1 MKKFMCT
8 AAAVAFSLYAT
19 AQEKADSAK
28 IDILLLPNVELNA
41 VNVLGTWAEKNDPI
55 AQINLTQK
63 DIEALNTGRDLP
75 YVLQDVAG
83 VVSFSDAGNGVGYT
97 NMRVRGSDITRI
109 NVTVNGIPMNDA
121 ESHGVVWVNTPDLMS
136 STNAIQLQ
144 KGVGTSTNGSGAF
157 GASLGLST
165 LGAGEKGGRITL
177 GAGSYGTQRATLE
190 ANTGKSAS
198 GFWMNTRISSI
209 TSDGYVERA
218 SSDLQSYYVSAGFAG
233 GGHYVEAVRF
243 GGGERT
249 YQAWYGV
256 DSTTM
261 YGGAWDAAP
270 RTNAAGAIYD
280 DMWNVVG
287 TYDDQV
293 DNYGQEHTQLHYRY
307 SNLFG
312 GTFAAALHH
321 TAGAGYYEEYN
332 QGSVLGLSF
341 MDFGLMPYYTA
352 TGDTVAYGDVV
363 TRKWLDND
371 FYGATSSWTYENGG
385 QRVQLGGGVHRYE
398 GAHFGRVIWANN
410 PNVSTLDG
418 EYYTGDAVKDDANIY
433 AKYAVTSNNLLV
445 YADAQYRYVNHS
457 STGGSATGPAN
468 FDRTFNFF
476 NPKVGMTY
484 NLGGNQVFG
493 AYAGVGHREPNR
505 TDLQYAA
512 DANALQAERMLDIEF
527 NFRNSGEEWAFD
539 VNAYRQQYQ
548 NQLVLTGAIDA
559 QGYPI
564 RENVGQSFRQGI
576 EFTGA
581 YELTSALSATANV
594 ALSQNENVNWVSD
607 PTSSF
612 VDNTTIAFSPGAVA
626 SARLTYAKKGFEA
639 TLWNQYV
646 GKQYMS
652 NEGLEAHSLPAYH
665 IINARTSYTWN
676 CSDMQRLVGFVEF
689 RNLGNTS
696 YAANGY
702 MYRDELDNYIAY
714 YYAQATFNIMTGL
727 TFEF

>member
-1 MKKFMCT
+1 MFT
-8 AAAVAFSLYAT
+8 AASVALSLLAT
-19 AQEKADSAK
+19 AQEKADSVKA
-28 IDILLLPNVELNA
+28 DILLLPKVELNE
-41 VNVLGTWAEKNDPI
+41 VNVLGNWAQKDDPI
-55 AQINLTQK
+55 AQINLTEK
-63 DIEALNTGRDLP
+63 DVEALNTGRDLP

-121 ESHGVVWVNTPDLMS
+121 ESHGVFWVNTPDLMS

-177 GAGSYGTQRATLE
+177 GAGSYGTQRATME
-190 ANTGKSAS
+190 ASTGVSAS

-209 TSDGYVERA
+209 TSNGYVERA

-233 GGHYVEAVRF
+233 GGHYMEAIRF

-249 YQAWYGV
+249 YQAWYGI

-261 YGGAWDAAP
+261 YGPDAFP
-270 RTNAAGAIYD
+270 QFNAAGALYD
-280 DMWNVVG
+280 DTWSVIG

-312 GTFAAALHH
+312 GTFAAAFHH

-332 QGSVLGLSF
+332 QGF
-341 MDFGLMPYYTA
+341 AFADFGIANYFTA
-352 TGDTVAYGDVV
+352 MDTIAFGDVV

-371 FYGATSSWTYENGG
+371 FYGATSSWTYQNGD
-385 QRVQLGGGVHRYE
+385 QRVQLGSGVHRYE
-398 GAHFGRVIWANN
+398 GAHFGEVIWANN
-410 PNVSTLDG
+410 PNVSTLDDD
-418 EYYTGDAVKDDANIY
+418 YYTGDAIKDDANVY
-433 AKYAVTSNNLLV
+433 AKYALTNNNLLV
-445 YADAQYRYVNHS
+445 YADAQYRFVNHS

-476 NPKVGMTY
+476 NPKVGLTY
-484 NLGGNQVFG
+484 NLGGNQIFG

-505 TDLQYAA
+505 TDLQYAD
-512 DANALQAERMLDIEF
+512 DANALQAERMLDMEF
-527 NFRNSGEEWAFD
+527 NYRNSGEKWAFV

-564 RENVGQSFRQGI
+564 RENVGQSFRQGL
-576 EFTGA
+576 EFAGV
-581 YELTSALSATANV
+581 YELSSVISATANV
-594 ALSQNENVNWVSD
+594 ALSQNENVNWVSN
-607 PTSSF
+607 PISSI
-612 VDNTTIAFSPGAVA
+612 VDNTPIAFSPSAIA

-665 IINARTSYTWN
+665 IINARTSYSWSCDDRQKVT
-676 CSDMQRLVGFVEF
+676 GFVEF

-702 MYRDELDNYIAY
+702 MWGDFAY

>member
-1 MKKFMCT
+1 MNKFMCI
-8 AAAVAFSLYAT
+8 AAAVALSLFAT
-19 AQEKADSAK
+19 AQEEADSAK
-28 IDILLLPNVELNA
+28 IDILLLPNVELNE
-41 VNVLGTWAEKNDPI
+41 VNVLGTWAQKDDPI
-55 AQINLTQK
+55 AQINLTEK
-63 DIEALNTGRDLP
+63 DVEALNTGRDLP

-83 VVSFSDAGNGVGYT
+83 VVSFSDAGNGIGYT

-121 ESHGVVWVNTPDLMS
+121 ESHGVFWVNTPDLMS

-177 GAGSYGTQRATLE
+177 GAGSYGTQRATME
-190 ANTGKSAS
+190 ASTGKTAS

-261 YGGAWDAAP
+261 YGPDAFP
-270 RTNAAGAIYD
+270 QFNAAGALYD
-280 DMWNVVG
+280 DTWSVIG

-332 QGSVLGLSF
+332 QSF
-341 MDFGLMPYYTA
+341 AFADFSIANYVSA
-352 TGDTVAYGDVV
+352 TDTVAFGDVV
-363 TRKWLDND
+363 SRKWLDND
-371 FYGATSSWTYENGG
+371 FYGVTSSWTYENGG
-385 QRVQLGGGVHRYE
+385 QRAQLGGGVHRYE

-410 PNVSTLDG
+410 PNVSILDG
-418 EYYTGDAVKDDANIY
+418 DYYTGDAVKDDANIY

-476 NPKVGMTY
+476 NPKVGLTY

-512 DANALQAERMLDIEF
+512 DANALQAERMLDMEF
-527 NFRNSGEEWAFD
+527 NFRNSGEKWAFD

-564 RENVGQSFRQGI
+564 RENVGQSFRQGV

-607 PTSSF
+607 PTSS
-612 VDNTTIAFSPGAVA
+612 VVNNTPIAFSPGAVA

-676 CSDMQRLVGFVEF
+676 CSDMQGLIGFMEF

-702 MYRDELDNYIAY
+702 MWGDFAY
-714 YYAQATFNIMTGL
+714 YYAQATFNIITGL

>member
-1 MKKFMCT
+1 MFT
-8 AAAVAFSLYAT
+8 AASVALSLLAT
-19 AQEKADSAK
+19 AQEKADSVKA
-28 IDILLLPNVELNA
+28 DILLLPKVELNE
-41 VNVLGTWAEKNDPI
+41 VNVLGTWAQKDDPI
-55 AQINLTQK
+55 AQINLTEK
-63 DIEALNTGRDLP
+63 DVEALNTGRDLP

-121 ESHGVVWVNTPDLMS
+121 ESHGVFWVNTPDLMS

-177 GAGSYGTQRATLE
+177 GAGSYGTQRATME
-190 ANTGKSAS
+190 ASTGVSAS

-209 TSDGYVERA
+209 TSNGYVERA

-233 GGHYVEAVRF
+233 GGHYMEAIRF

-249 YQAWYGV
+249 YQAWYGI

-261 YGGAWDAAP
+261 YGPDAFP
-270 RTNAAGAIYD
+270 QFNAAGALYD
-280 DMWNVVG
+280 DTWSVIG

-312 GTFAAALHH
+312 GTFAAAFHH

-332 QGSVLGLSF
+332 QGF
-341 MDFGLMPYYTA
+341 AFADFGIANYFTA
-352 TGDTVAYGDVV
+352 MDTIAFGDVV

-371 FYGATSSWTYENGG
+371 FYGATSSWTYENGD
-385 QRVQLGGGVHRYE
+385 QRLQLGGGVHRYE
-398 GAHFGRVIWANN
+398 GAHFGEVIWANN
-410 PNVSTLDG
+410 PNVSTLDHD
-418 EYYTGDAVKDDANIY
+418 YYTGDAIKDDANVY
-433 AKYAVTSNNLLV
+433 AKYALTNNNLLV
-445 YADAQYRYVNHS
+445 YADAQYRFVNHS
-457 STGGSATGPAN
+457 STGGPATGPAN

-476 NPKVGMTY
+476 NPKVGLTY
-484 NLGGNQVFG
+484 NLGGNQIFG

-505 TDLQYAA
+505 TDLQYAD
-512 DANALQAERMLDIEF
+512 DANALQAERMLDMEF
-527 NFRNSGEEWAFD
+527 NFRNSGEKWTFD

-564 RENVGQSFRQGI
+564 RENVGQSFRQGL
-576 EFTGA
+576 EFAGV
-581 YELTSALSATANV
+581 YELSSVLSATANV
-594 ALSQNENVNWVSD
+594 ALSQNENVNWISD
-607 PTSSF
+607 PISSF
-612 VDNTTIAFSPGAVA
+612 IDNTPIAFSPGAVA
-626 SARLTYAKKGFEA
+626 SVRLTYAKKGFEA

-665 IINARTSYTWN
+665 IINARTSYSWSCDDRQKVT
-676 CSDMQRLVGFVEF
+676 GFVEF

-702 MYRDELDNYIAY
+702 MWGDFAY

>member
-1 MKKFMCT
+1 MKHVMCT
-8 AAAVAFSLYAT
+8 AAAVVFSLFAT
-19 AQEKADSAK
+19 AQELADSAK
-28 IDILLLPNVELNA
+28 IDILLLPNVELNE
-41 VNVLGTWAEKNDPI
+41 VNVLGTWAQKDDPI
-55 AQINLTQK
+55 AQINLAKK

-121 ESHGVVWVNTPDLMS
+121 ESHGVFWVNTPDLMS

-233 GGHYVEAVRF
+233 GGHYVEAIRF

-280 DMWNVVG
+280 DSWNVVG

-293 DNYGQEHTQLHYRY
+293 DNYGQEHTQLHYRFA
-307 SNLFG
+307 NLFG

-352 TGDTVAYGDVV
+352 AGDTVSYGDVV

-371 FYGATSSWTYENGG
+371 FYGATSSWTYDHGDH
-385 QRVQLGGGVHRYE
+385 RIQLGGGVHRYD
-398 GAHFGRVIWANN
+398 GGHFGRVIWANN
-410 PNVSTLDG
+410 PNVSTLAG
-418 EYYTGDAVKDDANIY
+418 NYYQGDARKDDANIY
-433 AKYAVTSNNLLV
+433 AKYALTQNRLLV

-457 STGGSATGPAN
+457 STGGSATGSAY

-476 NPKVGMTY
+476 NPKVGLTY
-484 NLGGNQVFG
+484 DLGKNEIFG
-493 AYAGVGHREPNR
+493 LYAGVGHREPNR

-512 DANALQAERMLDIEF
+512 SADELDAERMLDMEL
-527 NFRNSGEEWAFD
+527 NYRKAGDHWALD

-564 RENVGQSFRQGI
+564 RENVGQSFRQGL
-576 EFTGA
+576 ELTGA
-581 YELTSALSATANV
+581 YEFTSTLSATANV

-607 PTSSF
+607 PLSSF
-612 VDNTTIAFSPGAVA
+612 VDNTPIAFSPGAVA
-626 SARLTYAKKGFEA
+626 SARLSYAKKGFEA

-652 NEGLEAHSLPAYH
+652 NEGKEAHSLPAYH
-665 IINARTSYTWN
+665 VINARTSYTWN
-676 CSDMQRLVGFVEF
+676 CSDMQRLIGFVEF

-702 MYRDELDNYIAY
+702 MWGDFAY

>member
-1 MKKFMCT
+1 MNKFMCT
-8 AAAVAFSLYAT
+8 AAAVAFSLFAT

-28 IDILLLPNVELNA
+28 IDILLLPNVELNE
-41 VNVLGTWAEKNDPI
+41 VNVLGTWAQKDDPI
-55 AQINLTQK
+55 AQINLTEK
-63 DIEALNTGRDLP
+63 DVEALNTGRDLP

-83 VVSFSDAGNGVGYT
+83 VVSFSDAGNGIGYT

-121 ESHGVVWVNTPDLMS
+121 ESHGVFWVNTPDLMS

-177 GAGSYGTQRATLE
+177 GAGSYGTQRATME
-190 ANTGKSAS
+190 ASTGKTAS

-261 YGGAWDAAP
+261 YGPDAYP
-270 RTNAAGAIYD
+270 QFNAAGALYD
-280 DMWNVVG
+280 DTWNVIG

-332 QGSVLGLSF
+332 QGF
-341 MDFGLMPYYTA
+341 AFADFGIGNYVSAM
-352 TGDTVAYGDVV
+352 DTVAYGDVI

-418 EYYTGDAVKDDANIY
+418 DYYTGDAVKDDANVY
-433 AKYAVTSNNLLV
+433 AKYALTSNNLLV

-512 DANALQAERMLDIEF
+512 DANALQAERMLDMEF
-527 NFRNSGEEWAFD
+527 NFRNSGEKWAFD

-564 RENVGQSFRQGI
+564 RENVGQSFRQGV

-607 PTSSF
+607 PTSS
-612 VDNTTIAFSPGAVA
+612 VVNNTPIAFSPGAVA

-652 NEGLEAHSLPAYH
+652 NEGLEAHSLSAYH

-676 CSDMQRLVGFVEF
+676 CSDMQRLIGFVEF

-702 MYRDELDNYIAY
+702 MWGDFAY

>member
-1 MKKFMCT
+1 MKHVMST
-8 AAAVAFSLYAT
+8 AVAVALSLYAT
-19 AQEKADSAK
+19 AQEQADSAK
-28 IDILLLPNVELNA
+28 IDILLLPNVELNE
-41 VNVLGTWAEKNDPI
+41 VNVLGTWAQKDDPI
-55 AQINLTQK
+55 AQINLTEK
-63 DIEALNTGRDLP
+63 AIEALNTGRDLP

-121 ESHGVVWVNTPDLMS
+121 ESHGVFWVNTPDLMS

-177 GAGSYGTQRATLE
+177 GAGSYGTQRATME
-190 ANTGKSAS
+190 AGTGKSAS

-261 YGGAWDAAP
+261 YGPDAYP
-270 RTNAAGAIYD
+270 QFNAAGALYD
-280 DMWNVVG
+280 DAWSVIG

-332 QGSVLGLSF
+332 QGF
-341 MDFGLMPYYTA
+341 AFADFGISNYVSAM
-352 TGDTVAYGDVV
+352 DTVTFGDVV
-363 TRKWLDND
+363 SRKWLDND
-371 FYGATSSWTYENGG
+371 FYGATSSWTYENGD

-410 PNVSTLDG
+410 PNVSTIDG
-418 EYYTGDAVKDDANIY
+418 DYYTGDAIKDDANIY
-433 AKYAVTSNNLLV
+433 AKYALTSNNLLV

-484 NLGGNQVFG
+484 NLGGNQILG

-505 TDLQYAA
+505 TDLQYAD
-512 DANALQAERMLDIEF
+512 DANSLQAERMLDMEF
-527 NFRNSGEEWAFD
+527 NFRNSGEKWAFD

-564 RENVGQSFRQGI
+564 RENVGQSFRQGV

-581 YELTSALSATANV
+581 YELTTALSATANV

-612 VDNTTIAFSPGAVA
+612 LDNTPIAFSPGAVA

-652 NEGLEAHSLPAYH
+652 NEGLDAHSLPAYH

-676 CSDMQRLVGFVEF
+676 CSDMQRLIGFVEF

-702 MYRDELDNYIAY
+702 MWGDFAY
-714 YYAQATFNIMTGL
+714 YYAQATFNVMTGL
-727 TFEF
+727 TFDF

>member
-1 MKKFMCT
+1 MNKFMCT
-8 AAAVAFSLYAT
+8 AAAVAFSLFAT
-19 AQEKADSAK
+19 AQEKADSVE
-28 IDILLLPNVELNA
+28 IDILLLPNVELNEM
-41 VNVLGTWAEKNDPI
+41 NVLGTWAQKDDPI
-55 AQINLTQK
+55 AQINLTEK
-63 DIEALNTGRDLP
+63 EVEALNTGRDLP

-83 VVSFSDAGNGVGYT
+83 VVSFSDAGNGIGYT

-121 ESHGVVWVNTPDLMS
+121 ESHGVFWVNTPDLMS

-190 ANTGKSAS
+190 ASTGKTAS

-233 GGHYVEAVRF
+233 GGHYVEAVHF

-256 DSTTM
+256 DSITM
-261 YGGAWDAAP
+261 YGPDAFP
-270 RTNAAGAIYD
+270 QFNAAGALYD
-280 DMWNVVG
+280 DTWSVIG

-332 QGSVLGLSF
+332 QAF
-341 MDFGLMPYYTA
+341 AFADFGIANYVSAM
-352 TGDTVAYGDVV
+352 DTVVFGDVV
-363 TRKWLDND
+363 SRKWLDND
-371 FYGATSSWTYENGG
+371 FYGATSSWTYENSG

-418 EYYTGDAVKDDANIY
+418 DYYTGDAIKDDANIY

-457 STGGSATGPAN
+457 STGGSATGPAI

-476 NPKVGMTY
+476 NPKVGLTY
-484 NLGGNQVFG
+484 NHSGNQIFG

-512 DANALQAERMLDIEF
+512 DVNGLQAERMVDMEF
-527 NFRNSGEEWAFD
+527 NFRNSGEKWAFD
-539 VNAYRQQYQ
+539 VHAYRQQYQ

-564 RENVGQSFRQGI
+564 RENVGQSFRQGL

-607 PTSSF
+607 PASSF
-612 VDNTTIAFSPGAVA
+612 VGNTPIAFSPGIVA
-626 SARLTYAKKGFEA
+626 SARSTYTKKGFEA
-639 TLWNQYV
+639 TIWNQYV
-646 GKQYMS
+646 GKQYLS

-676 CSDMQRLVGFVEF
+676 CSDMQRLIGFVEF

-702 MYRDELDNYIAY
+702 MWGDIPY

>member
-1 MKKFMCT
+1 MKHVMST
-8 AAAVAFSLYAT
+8 AVAVALSLYAT
-19 AQEKADSAK
+19 AQEQADSAK
-28 IDILLLPNVELNA
+28 IDILLLPNVELNE
-41 VNVLGTWAEKNDPI
+41 VNVLGTWAQKDDPI
-55 AQINLTQK
+55 AQINLTEK
-63 DIEALNTGRDLP
+63 AIEALNTGRDLP

-121 ESHGVVWVNTPDLMS
+121 ESHGVFWVNTPDLMS

-177 GAGSYGTQRATLE
+177 GAGSYGTQRATME
-190 ANTGKSAS
+190 AGTGKSAS

-261 YGGAWDAAP
+261 HGPDAYP
-270 RTNAAGAIYD
+270 QFNAAGALYD
-280 DMWNVVG
+280 DAWSVIG

-332 QGSVLGLSF
+332 QGF
-341 MDFGLMPYYTA
+341 AFADFGISNYVSAM
-352 TGDTVAYGDVV
+352 DTVTFGDVV
-363 TRKWLDND
+363 SRKWLDND
-371 FYGATSSWTYENGG
+371 FYGATSSWTYENGD

-418 EYYTGDAVKDDANIY
+418 DYYTGDAIKDDANIY
-433 AKYAVTSNNLLV
+433 AKYALTSNNLLV

-484 NLGGNQVFG
+484 NLGGNQILG

-505 TDLQYAA
+505 TDLQYAD
-512 DANALQAERMLDIEF
+512 DANSLQAERMLDMEF
-527 NFRNSGEEWAFD
+527 NFRNSGEKWAFD

-564 RENVGQSFRQGI
+564 RENVGQSFRQGV

-581 YELTSALSATANV
+581 YELTTALSATANV

-612 VDNTTIAFSPGAVA
+612 LDNTPIAFSPGAVA

-652 NEGLEAHSLPAYH
+652 NEGLDAHSLPAYH

-676 CSDMQRLVGFVEF
+676 CSDMQRLIGFVEF

-702 MYRDELDNYIAY
+702 MWGDFAY
-714 YYAQATFNIMTGL
+714 YYAQATFNVMTGL
-727 TFEF
+727 TFDF

>member
-1 MKKFMCT
+1 MNKFMCT
-8 AAAVAFSLYAT
+8 AAALAFSLFAT
-19 AQEKADSAK
+19 AQEVADSAK
-28 IDILLLPNVELNA
+28 IDILLLPNVELNE
-41 VNVLGTWAEKNDPI
+41 VNVLGTWAQKDDPI
-55 AQINLTQK
+55 AQINLTEK
-63 DIEALNTGRDLP
+63 DVEALNTGRDLP

-83 VVSFSDAGNGVGYT
+83 VVSFSDAGNGIGYT

-121 ESHGVVWVNTPDLMS
+121 ESHGVFWVNTPDLMS

-177 GAGSYGTQRATLE
+177 GAGSYGTQRATME
-190 ANTGKSAS
+190 ASTGKTAS

-218 SSDLQSYYVSAGFAG
+218 SSDLQSYYVSAGFSG

-256 DSTTM
+256 DSATM
-261 YGGAWDAAP
+261 YGPDAYP
-270 RTNAAGAIYD
+270 QFNAAGALYD
-280 DMWNVVG
+280 DTWSVIG

-332 QGSVLGLSF
+332 QGF
-341 MDFGLMPYYTA
+341 AFADFGIGNYVSVM
-352 TGDTVAYGDVV
+352 DTVAFGDVV

-418 EYYTGDAVKDDANIY
+418 DYYTGDAVKDDANIY

-476 NPKVGMTY
+476 NPKVGLTY

-512 DANALQAERMLDIEF
+512 DANALQAERMLDMEF
-527 NFRNSGEEWAFD
+527 NFRNSGEKWAFD

-564 RENVGQSFRQGI
+564 RENVGQSFRQGV

-607 PTSSF
+607 PTSS
-612 VDNTTIAFSPGAVA
+612 VVNNTPIAFSPGAVA
-626 SARLTYAKKGFEA
+626 SARLTYTKKGFEA

-676 CSDMQRLVGFVEF
+676 CSDVQRLIGFVEF

-702 MYRDELDNYIAY
+702 MWGDFAY

>member
-1 MKKFMCT
+1 MCT
-8 AAAVAFSLYAT
+8 AAAAAFSLFAT

-28 IDILLLPNVELNA
+28 IDILLLPNVELNE
-41 VNVLGTWAEKNDPI
+41 VNVLGTWAQKDDPI
-55 AQINLTQK
+55 AQINLTEK
-63 DIEALNTGRDLP
+63 DVEALNTGRDLP

-83 VVSFSDAGNGVGYT
+83 VVSFSDAGNGIGYT

-121 ESHGVVWVNTPDLMS
+121 ESHGVFWVNTPDLMS

-177 GAGSYGTQRATLE
+177 GAGSYGTQRATME
-190 ANTGKSAS
+190 ASTGKTAS

-261 YGGAWDAAP
+261 YGPDAYP
-270 RTNAAGAIYD
+270 QFNAAGVLYD
-280 DMWNVVG
+280 DTWSVIG

-332 QGSVLGLSF
+332 QGF
-341 MDFGLMPYYTA
+341 AFADFGIGNYVSAM
-352 TGDTVAYGDVV
+352 DTVAFGDVV

-418 EYYTGDAVKDDANIY
+418 DYYTGDAVKDDANIY
-433 AKYAVTSNNLLV
+433 AKYALTSNNLLV

-493 AYAGVGHREPNR
+493 AYAGIGHREPNR
-505 TDLQYAA
+505 TDLQYAD
-512 DANALQAERMLDIEF
+512 DANALQAERMLDMEF
-527 NFRNSGEEWAFD
+527 NFRNSGEKWAFD

-564 RENVGQSFRQGI
+564 RENVGQSFRQGV

-581 YELTSALSATANV
+581 YELTSALSATTNV

-607 PTSSF
+607 PLSSF
-612 VDNTTIAFSPGAVA
+612 VDNTPIAFSPGAVA

-646 GKQYMS
+646 GKQKMS

-665 IINARTSYTWN
+665 IINARTQYTWN
-676 CSDMQRLVGFVEF
+676 CSDMQRLIGFVEF

-702 MYRDELDNYIAY
+702 MWGDFAY

>member
-1 MKKFMCT
+1 MNKFMCT
-8 AAAVAFSLYAT
+8 AAAVAFSLFAT

-28 IDILLLPNVELNA
+28 IDILLPNVELNE
-41 VNVLGTWAEKNDPI
+41 VNVLGTWAQKDDPI
-55 AQINLTQK
+55 AQINLTEK
-63 DIEALNTGRDLP
+63 DVEALNTGRDLP

-83 VVSFSDAGNGVGYT
+83 VVSFSDAGNGIGYT
-97 NMRVRGSDITRI
+97 NMRIRGSDITRI

-121 ESHGVVWVNTPDLMS
+121 ESHGVFWVNTPDLLS

-177 GAGSYGTQRATLE
+177 GVGSYGTKRATME
-190 ANTGKSAS
+190 ARTGKSAS

-209 TSDGYVERA
+209 SSDGYVERA

-233 GGHYVEAVRF
+233 GGHYVEAVHF

-261 YGGAWDAAP
+261 YGSDAYP
-270 RTNAAGAIYD
+270 QFNAAGALYD
-280 DMWNVVG
+280 DTWSVING

-293 DNYGQEHTQLHYRY
+293 DNYGQDHTQLHYRY

-332 QGSVLGLSF
+332 QGF
-341 MDFGLMPYYTA
+341 AFADFGIGNYVSA
-352 TGDTVAYGDVV
+352 TDTVAFGDVV

-371 FYGATSSWTYENGG
+371 FYGATSSWTYENGN

-410 PNVSTLDG
+410 PNVSTLDAD
-418 EYYTGDAVKDDANIY
+418 YYAGDAIKDDANIY
-433 AKYAVTSNNLLV
+433 AKYALTSNNLLV

-457 STGGSATGPAN
+457 STGGSATGQAN
-468 FDRTFNFF
+468 FDRTFIFF
-476 NPKVGMTY
+476 NPKVGLTY
-484 NLGGNQVFG
+484 NLGGNQIFG
-493 AYAGVGHREPNR
+493 AYSGVGHREPNR

-512 DANALQAERMLDIEF
+512 DANALQAERMLDMEF
-527 NFRNSGEEWAFD
+527 NYRNSGEKWAFD

-548 NQLVLTGAIDA
+548 NQLVLTGFIDA

-564 RENVGQSFRQGI
+564 RENIGQSFRQGL

-607 PTSSF
+607 PTSSY
-612 VDNTTIAFSPGAVA
+612 VDNTPIAFSPGAVA

-665 IINARTSYTWN
+665 IINGRTSYTWN
-676 CSDMQRLVGFVEF
+676 CSYMQRLIGFVEL

-702 MYRDELDNYIAY
+702 MWGDWAY
-714 YYAQATFNIMTGL
+714 YYAQATFNIITGF

>member
-1 MKKFMCT
+1 MKKIMLSVVGL
-8 AAAVAFSLYAT
+8 ALSLFAT
-19 AQEKADSAK
+19 AQEKTDSVK
-28 IDILLLPNVELNA
+28 VDIRLLPKVELNE
-41 VNVLGTWAEKNDPI
+41 VNVLGTWAQKEDPI
-55 AQINLTQK
+55 AQINLTKK
-63 DIEALNTGRDLP
+63 DVEALNTGRDLP
-75 YVLQDVAG
+75 YVLQDVTG

-121 ESHGVVWVNTPDLMS
+121 ESHGVFWVNTPDLMS

-177 GAGSYGTQRATLE
+177 GAGSFGTQRATIE
-190 ANTGKSAS
+190 ASTGKTES

-218 SSDLQSYYVSAGFAG
+218 SSDLQSYYVSAGFAD
-233 GGHYVEAVRF
+233 GGHYFEAIRF

-261 YGGAWDAAP
+261 YGQNAFP
-270 RTNAAGAIYD
+270 QFNAAGALYD
-280 DMWNVVG
+280 DNWNVIG
-287 TYDDQV
+287 TYNDQV

-332 QGSVLGLSF
+332 QNTVYN
-341 MDFGLMPYYTA
+341 DFGIGDYVSAM
-352 TGDTVAYGDVV
+352 DTVSYGDVV
-363 TRKWLDND
+363 TRKWLDNA
-371 FYGATSSWTYENGG
+371 FYGATSSWTYEKDG
-385 QRVQLGGGVHRYE
+385 QRLQLGGGAHRYD
-398 GAHFGRVIWANN
+398 GAHFGKVIWANN
-410 PNVSTLDG
+410 PNVSTLDAD
-418 EYYTGDAVKDDANIY
+418 YYTGDAIKDDANFY
-433 AKYAVTSNNLLV
+433 AKYALTKNNLLV
-445 YADAQYRYVNHS
+445 YADAQYRFVNHS

-476 NPKVGMTY
+476 NPKLGLTY
-484 NLGGNQVFG
+484 NFGGNQIFG
-493 AYAGVGHREPNR
+493 AYAGIGHREPNR
-505 TDLQYAA
+505 TDLQYA
-512 DANALQAERMLDIEF
+512 DDPNELLAERMLDIEF
-527 NFRNSGEEWAFD
+527 NFRNSGERWIFD

-559 QGYPI
+559 QNYPI
-564 RENVGQSFRQGI
+564 RENVGQSFRQGL

-581 YELTSALSATANV
+581 YELTSALSARANL

-612 VDNTTIAFSPGAVA
+612 VGNTTIAFSPSTVA
-626 SARLTYAKKGFEA
+626 SARLTYVKKGFEA

-652 NEGLEAHSLPAYH
+652 NEALEAHSLPAYH
-665 IINARTSYTWN
+665 VINARTSYTWYGKYPN
-676 CSDMQRLVGFVEF
+676 VTGFVEF

-702 MYRDELDNYIAY
+702 MWGDFAY

>member
-1 MKKFMCT
+1 MFT
-8 AAAVAFSLYAT
+8 AASVALSLLAT
-19 AQEKADSAK
+19 AQEKADSVKA
-28 IDILLLPNVELNA
+28 DILLLPKVELNE
-41 VNVLGTWAEKNDPI
+41 VNVLGTWAQKDDPI
-55 AQINLTQK
+55 AQINLTEK
-63 DIEALNTGRDLP
+63 DVEALNTGRDLP

-121 ESHGVVWVNTPDLMS
+121 ESHGVFWVNTPDLMS

-177 GAGSYGTQRATLE
+177 GAGSYGTQRATME
-190 ANTGKSAS
+190 ASTGVSAS

-209 TSDGYVERA
+209 TSNGYVERA

-233 GGHYVEAVRF
+233 GGHYMEAVRF

-249 YQAWYGV
+249 YQAWYGI

-261 YGGAWDAAP
+261 YGPDAFP
-270 RTNAAGAIYD
+270 QFNAAGALYD
-280 DMWNVVG
+280 DTWSVIG

-312 GTFAAALHH
+312 GTFAAAFHH
-321 TAGAGYYEEYN
+321 TAGAGYYEEY
-332 QGSVLGLSF
+332 QQLALSYPALF
-341 MDFGLMPYYTA
+341 FNDFGLMPYYSSN
-352 TGDTVAYGDVV
+352 GDTISQGDVV

-385 QRVQLGGGVHRYE
+385 QRVQVGGGVHRYE
-398 GAHFGRVIWANN
+398 GAHFGEVIWANN
-410 PNVSTLDG
+410 PNVSTLDHD
-418 EYYTGDAVKDDANIY
+418 YYTGDAIKDDANVY
-433 AKYAVTSNNLLV
+433 AKYALTNNNLLV
-445 YADAQYRYVNHS
+445 YADAQYRFVNHS

-476 NPKVGMTY
+476 NPKVGLTY
-484 NLGGNQVFG
+484 NLGGNQIFG

-505 TDLQYAA
+505 TDLQYAN
-512 DANALQAERMLDIEF
+512 DANALQAERMLDMEF
-527 NFRNSGEEWAFD
+527 NFRNSGEKWTFD

-564 RENVGQSFRQGI
+564 RENVGQSFRQGL
-576 EFTGA
+576 EFAGV
-581 YELTSALSATANV
+581 YELSSVISATANV

-607 PTSSF
+607 PISSF
-612 VDNTTIAFSPGAVA
+612 LDNTPIAFSPGAVT

-646 GKQYMS
+646 GKQCMS
-652 NEGLEAHSLPAYH
+652 NEGLEAHRLPAYH

-676 CSDMQRLVGFVEF
+676 CGDMQRLVGFVEF

-702 MYRDELDNYIAY
+702 MWGDFAY
-714 YYAQATFNIMTGL
+714 YYAQATYNIMTGL

>member
-1 MKKFMCT
+1 MKHVMST
-8 AAAVAFSLYAT
+8 AVAVALSLYAT

-28 IDILLLPNVELNA
+28 IDILLLPNVELNE
-41 VNVLGTWAEKNDPI
+41 VNVLGTWAQKEDPI
-55 AQINLTQK
+55 AQINLTEK

-121 ESHGVVWVNTPDLMS
+121 ESHGVFWVNTPDLMS

-177 GAGSYGTQRATLE
+177 GAGSYGTQRATME
-190 ANTGKSAS
+190 ASTGKTAS

-256 DSTTM
+256 DTTTM
-261 YGGAWDAAP
+261 YGPDAYP
-270 RTNAAGAIYD
+270 QFNAAGALYD
-280 DMWNVVG
+280 DTWSVIG

-332 QGSVLGLSF
+332 QGF
-341 MDFGLMPYYTA
+341 AFADFGIGNYVSAM
-352 TGDTVAYGDVV
+352 DTVAFGDVV

-410 PNVSTLDG
+410 PNASTLDG
-418 EYYTGDAVKDDANIY
+418 DYYTGDAVKDDANIY

-445 YADAQYRYVNHS
+445 YADAQYRYVNHN

-493 AYAGVGHREPNR
+493 AYAGIGHREPNR
-505 TDLQYAA
+505 TDLQYAD
-512 DANALQAERMLDIEF
+512 DANALQAERMLDMEF
-527 NFRNSGEEWAFD
+527 NFRNSGEKWAFD

-564 RENVGQSFRQGI
+564 RENVGQSFRQGL

-607 PTSSF
+607 PLSSF
-612 VDNTTIAFSPGAVA
+612 VDNTPIAFSPGAVA

-646 GKQYMS
+646 GKQYLS

-676 CSDMQRLVGFVEF
+676 CSDVQRLIGFVEF

-702 MYRDELDNYIAY
+702 MWGDFAY
-714 YYAQATFNIMTGL
+714 YYAQATFNLMTGL
-727 TFEF
+727 TLEF

>member
-1 MKKFMCT
+1 
-8 AAAVAFSLYAT
+8 
-19 AQEKADSAK
+19 
-28 IDILLLPNVELNA
+28 
-41 VNVLGTWAEKNDPI
+41 
-55 AQINLTQK
+55 
-63 DIEALNTGRDLP
+63 
-75 YVLQDVAG
+75 
-83 VVSFSDAGNGVGYT
+83 
-97 NMRVRGSDITRI
+97 
-109 NVTVNGIPMNDA
+109 
-121 ESHGVVWVNTPDLMS
+121 
-136 STNAIQLQ
+136 
-144 KGVGTSTNGSGAF
+144 
-157 GASLGLST
+157 
-165 LGAGEKGGRITL
+165 
-177 GAGSYGTQRATLE
+177 
-190 ANTGKSAS
+190 
-198 GFWMNTRISSI
+198 
-209 TSDGYVERA
+209 
-218 SSDLQSYYVSAGFAG
+218 
-233 GGHYVEAVRF
+233 
-243 GGGERT
+243 
-249 YQAWYGV
+249 
-256 DSTTM
+256 M
-261 YGGAWDAAP
+261 YGPDAYP
-270 RTNAAGAIYD
+270 QFNAAGALYD
-280 DMWNVVG
+280 DSWSVIG

-312 GTFAAALHH
+312 GTLAAALHH

-332 QGSVLGLSF
+332 QGF
-341 MDFGLMPYYTA
+341 AFADFGIGNYVSA
-352 TGDTVAYGDVV
+352 TDTVAFGDVV
-363 TRKWLDND
+363 SRKWLDND
-371 FYGATSSWTYENGG
+371 FYGATSSWTYENGD

-445 YADAQYRYVNHS
+445 YADAQYRYVNHN

-476 NPKVGMTY
+476 NPKVGLTY
-484 NLGGNQVFG
+484 DLGKNQIFG

-512 DANALQAERMLDIEF
+512 DANALQAERMLDVEL
-527 NFRNSGEEWAFD
+527 NYKKAGDAWAID

-564 RENVGQSFRQGI
+564 RENVGQSFRQGL

-607 PTSSF
+607 PTSS
-612 VDNTTIAFSPGAVA
+612 VVNNTPIAFSPGAVA

-639 TLWNQYV
+639 TVWNQYV
-646 GKQYMS
+646 GKQFMS
-652 NEGLEAHSLPAYH
+652 NEGLDAHSLPAYH

-676 CSDMQRLVGFVEF
+676 CSDMQRLIGFVEL

-702 MYRDELDNYIAY
+702 MWGDWAY
-714 YYAQATFNIMTGL
+714 YYAQATFNVMTGL

>member
-1 MKKFMCT
+1 MIVLLGIN
-8 AAAVAFSLYAT
+8 VAFLSPAYL
-19 AQEKADSAK
+19 DG
-28 IDILLLPNVELNA
+28 DILDQDDIK
-41 VNVLGTWAEKNDPI
+41 LGYAKSKETRDYRDQTGE
-55 AQINLTQK
+55 
-63 DIEALNTGRDLP
+63 EAL
-75 YVLQDVAG
+75 
-83 VVSFSDAGNGVGYT
+83 
-97 NMRVRGSDITRI
+97 
-109 NVTVNGIPMNDA
+109 
-121 ESHGVVWVNTPDLMS
+121 W
-136 STNAIQLQ
+136 TNAMFSGMPTTQI
-144 KGVGTSTNGSGAF
+144 STKYGGNLFEYISATVRTIGGANMVHS
-157 GASLGLST
+157 ARDWICRLIEVIL
-165 LGAGEKGGRITL
+165 A
-177 GAGSYGTQRATLE
+177 LE
-190 ANTGKSAS
+190 A
-198 GFWMNTRISSI
+198 
-209 TSDGYVERA
+209 
-218 SSDLQSYYVSAGFAG
+218 LGFAG
-233 GGHYVEAVRF
+233 GGHYVEAVHF

-256 DSTTM
+256 DSITM
-261 YGGAWDAAP
+261 YGPDAFP
-270 RTNAAGAIYD
+270 QFNAAGALYD
-280 DMWNVVG
+280 DTWSVIG

-332 QGSVLGLSF
+332 QAF
-341 MDFGLMPYYTA
+341 AFADFGIANYVSAM
-352 TGDTVAYGDVV
+352 DTVVFGDVV
-363 TRKWLDND
+363 SRKWLDND
-371 FYGATSSWTYENGG
+371 FYGATSSWTYENSG
-385 QRVQLGGGVHRYE
+385 QRVQLGGGVHRYA

-418 EYYTGDAVKDDANIY
+418 DYYTGDAIKDDANIY

-457 STGGSATGPAN
+457 STGGSATGPAI

-476 NPKVGMTY
+476 NPKVGLTY
-484 NLGGNQVFG
+484 NHSGNQIFG

-512 DANALQAERMLDIEF
+512 DVNGLQAERMVDMEF
-527 NFRNSGEEWAFD
+527 NFRNSGEKWAFD
-539 VNAYRQQYQ
+539 VHAYRQQYQ

-564 RENVGQSFRQGI
+564 RENVGQSFRQGL

-607 PTSSF
+607 PASSF
-612 VDNTTIAFSPGAVA
+612 VGNTPIAFSPGILA
-626 SARLTYAKKGFEA
+626 SARSTYAKKGFEA
-639 TLWNQYV
+639 TIWNQYV
-646 GKQYMS
+646 GKQYLS

-676 CSDMQRLVGFVEF
+676 CSDMQRLIGFVEF

-702 MYRDELDNYIAY
+702 MWGDIPY

>member
-1 MKKFMCT
+1 MFT
-8 AAAVAFSLYAT
+8 AASVALSLLAT
-19 AQEKADSAK
+19 AQEKADSVKA
-28 IDILLLPNVELNA
+28 DILLLPKVELNE
-41 VNVLGTWAEKNDPI
+41 VNVLGTWAQKDDPI
-55 AQINLTQK
+55 AQINLTEK
-63 DIEALNTGRDLP
+63 DVEALNTGRDLP

-121 ESHGVVWVNTPDLMS
+121 ESHGVFWVNTPDLMS

-177 GAGSYGTQRATLE
+177 GAGSYGTQRATME
-190 ANTGKSAS
+190 ASTGVSAS

-209 TSDGYVERA
+209 TSNGYVERA

-233 GGHYVEAVRF
+233 GGHYMEAIRF

-249 YQAWYGV
+249 YQAWYGI

-261 YGGAWDAAP
+261 YGPDAFP
-270 RTNAAGAIYD
+270 QFNAAGALYD
-280 DMWNVVG
+280 DTWSVIG

-293 DNYGQEHTQLHYRY
+293 DTYGQEHTQLHYRY

-332 QGSVLGLSF
+332 QGF
-341 MDFGLMPYYTA
+341 AFADFGIANYFSAM
-352 TGDTVAYGDVV
+352 DTVVFGDVV

-371 FYGATSSWTYENGG
+371 FYGATSSWTYQNGD

-398 GAHFGRVIWANN
+398 GAHFGEVIWANN
-410 PNVSTLDG
+410 PNVSTLDDD
-418 EYYTGDAVKDDANIY
+418 YYTGDAIKDDANVY
-433 AKYAVTSNNLLV
+433 AKYALTNNNILV
-445 YADAQYRYVNHS
+445 YADAQYRFVNHS

-476 NPKVGMTY
+476 NPKVGLTY
-484 NLGGNQVFG
+484 NLGGNQIFG

-505 TDLQYAA
+505 TDLQYAD
-512 DANALQAERMLDIEF
+512 DANALQAERMLDMEF
-527 NFRNSGEEWAFD
+527 NYRNSGEKWAFD

-564 RENVGQSFRQGI
+564 RENVGQSFRQGL

-581 YELTSALSATANV
+581 YELSSVISATANV

-607 PTSSF
+607 PISSF
-612 VDNTTIAFSPGAVA
+612 LDNTPIAFSPGAVA
-626 SARLTYAKKGFEA
+626 SARLTYSKKGFEA

-652 NEGLEAHSLPAYH
+652 NEGVEAHRLPAYH
-665 IINARTSYTWN
+665 IINARTSYSWS
-676 CSDMQRLVGFVEF
+676 CDDRQKVKGFVEF

-702 MYRDELDNYIAY
+702 MWGDFAY

>member
-1 MKKFMCT
+1 MNKFMCT
-8 AAAVAFSLYAT
+8 AAAVAFSLFAT
-19 AQEKADSAK
+19 AQEKADSVE
-28 IDILLLPNVELNA
+28 IDILLLPNVELNEM
-41 VNVLGTWAEKNDPI
+41 NVLGTWAQKDDPI
-55 AQINLTQK
+55 AQINLTEK
-63 DIEALNTGRDLP
+63 DVEALNTGRDLP

-83 VVSFSDAGNGVGYT
+83 VVSFSDAGNGIGYT

-121 ESHGVVWVNTPDLMS
+121 ESHGVFWVNTPDLMS

-190 ANTGKSAS
+190 ASTGKTAS

-233 GGHYVEAVRF
+233 GGHYVEAIHF

-256 DSTTM
+256 DSITM
-261 YGGAWDAAP
+261 YGPDAFP
-270 RTNAAGAIYD
+270 QFNAAGALYD
-280 DMWNVVG
+280 DTWSVIG

-332 QGSVLGLSF
+332 QAF
-341 MDFGLMPYYTA
+341 AFADFGIANYVSAM
-352 TGDTVAYGDVV
+352 DTVVFGDVV
-363 TRKWLDND
+363 SRKWLDND
-371 FYGATSSWTYENGG
+371 FYGATSSWTYENSG

-418 EYYTGDAVKDDANIY
+418 DYYTGDAIKDDANIY

-457 STGGSATGPAN
+457 STGGSATGPAI

-476 NPKVGMTY
+476 NPKVGLTY
-484 NLGGNQVFG
+484 NHSGNQIFG

-512 DANALQAERMLDIEF
+512 DVNGLQAERMVDMEF
-527 NFRNSGEEWAFD
+527 NFRNSGEKWAFD
-539 VNAYRQQYQ
+539 VHAYRQQYQ

-564 RENVGQSFRQGI
+564 RENVGQSFRQGL

-607 PTSSF
+607 PASSF
-612 VDNTTIAFSPGAVA
+612 VGNTPIAFSPGILA
-626 SARLTYAKKGFEA
+626 SARSTYAKKGFEA
-639 TLWNQYV
+639 TIWNQYV
-646 GKQYMS
+646 GKQYLS

-676 CSDMQRLVGFVEF
+676 CSDMQRLIGFVEF

-702 MYRDELDNYIAY
+702 MWGDIPY

>member
-1 MKKFMCT
+1 MKHVMST
-8 AAAVAFSLYAT
+8 AVAVALSLYAT
-19 AQEKADSAK
+19 AQEQADSAK
-28 IDILLLPNVELNA
+28 IDILLLPNVELNE
-41 VNVLGTWAEKNDPI
+41 VNVLGTWAQKDDPI
-55 AQINLTQK
+55 AQINLTEK
-63 DIEALNTGRDLP
+63 AIEALNTGRDLP

-121 ESHGVVWVNTPDLMS
+121 ESHGVFWVNTPDLMS

-177 GAGSYGTQRATLE
+177 GAGSYGTQRATME
-190 ANTGKSAS
+190 AGTGKSAS

-249 YQAWYGV
+249 YQAWNGV

-261 YGGAWDAAP
+261 YGPDAYP
-270 RTNAAGAIYD
+270 QFNAAGALYD
-280 DMWNVVG
+280 DAWSVIG

-332 QGSVLGLSF
+332 QGF
-341 MDFGLMPYYTA
+341 AFADFGISNYVSAM
-352 TGDTVAYGDVV
+352 DTVTFGDVV
-363 TRKWLDND
+363 SRKWLDND
-371 FYGATSSWTYENGG
+371 FYGATSSWTYENGD

-418 EYYTGDAVKDDANIY
+418 DYYTGDAIKDDANIY
-433 AKYAVTSNNLLV
+433 AKYALTSNNLLV

-484 NLGGNQVFG
+484 NLGGNQILG

-505 TDLQYAA
+505 TDLQYAD
-512 DANALQAERMLDIEF
+512 DANSLQAERMLDMEF
-527 NFRNSGEEWAFD
+527 NFRNSGEKWAFD

-564 RENVGQSFRQGI
+564 RENVGQSFRQGV

-581 YELTSALSATANV
+581 YELTTALSATANV

-612 VDNTTIAFSPGAVA
+612 LDNTPIAFSPGAVA

-652 NEGLEAHSLPAYH
+652 NEGLDAHSLPAYH

-676 CSDMQRLVGFVEF
+676 CSDMQRLIGFVEF

-702 MYRDELDNYIAY
+702 MWGDFAY
-714 YYAQATFNIMTGL
+714 YYAQATFNVMTGL
-727 TFEF
+727 TFDF

>member
-1 MKKFMCT
+1 MKHVMST
-8 AAAVAFSLYAT
+8 AVAVALSLYAT

-28 IDILLLPNVELNA
+28 IDILLLPNVELNE
-41 VNVLGTWAEKNDPI
+41 VNVLGTWAQKEDPI
-55 AQINLTQK
+55 AQINLTEK

-121 ESHGVVWVNTPDLMS
+121 ESHGVFWVNTPDLMS

-177 GAGSYGTQRATLE
+177 GAGSYGTQRATME
-190 ANTGKSAS
+190 ASTGKTAS

-256 DSTTM
+256 DTTTM
-261 YGGAWDAAP
+261 YGPDAYP
-270 RTNAAGAIYD
+270 QFNAAGALYD
-280 DMWNVVG
+280 DTWSVIG

-332 QGSVLGLSF
+332 QGF
-341 MDFGLMPYYTA
+341 AFADFGIGNYVSAM
-352 TGDTVAYGDVV
+352 DTVAFGDVV

-410 PNVSTLDG
+410 PNASTLDG
-418 EYYTGDAVKDDANIY
+418 DYYTGDAVKDDANIY

-445 YADAQYRYVNHS
+445 YADAQYRYVNHN
-457 STGGSATGPAN
+457 STGGSATGSAN

-493 AYAGVGHREPNR
+493 AYAGIGHREPNR
-505 TDLQYAA
+505 TDLQYAD
-512 DANALQAERMLDIEF
+512 DANALQAERMLDMEF
-527 NFRNSGEEWAFD
+527 NFRNSGEKWAFD

-564 RENVGQSFRQGI
+564 RENVGQSFRQGL

-607 PTSSF
+607 PLSSF
-612 VDNTTIAFSPGAVA
+612 VDNTPIAFSPGAVA

-646 GKQYMS
+646 GKQYLS

-676 CSDMQRLVGFVEF
+676 CSDVQRLIGFVEF

-702 MYRDELDNYIAY
+702 MWGDFAY
-714 YYAQATFNIMTGL
+714 YYAQATFNLMTGL

>member
-1 MKKFMCT
+1 MKHVMST
-8 AAAVAFSLYAT
+8 AVAVALSLYAT

-28 IDILLLPNVELNA
+28 IDILLLPNVELNE
-41 VNVLGTWAEKNDPI
+41 VNVLGTWAQKEDPI
-55 AQINLTQK
+55 AQINLTEK

-121 ESHGVVWVNTPDLMS
+121 ESHGVFWVNTPDLMS

-177 GAGSYGTQRATLE
+177 GAGSYGTQRATME
-190 ANTGKSAS
+190 AGTGKSAS

-261 YGGAWDAAP
+261 YGPDAYP
-270 RTNAAGAIYD
+270 QFNAAGALYD
-280 DMWNVVG
+280 DAWSVIG

-332 QGSVLGLSF
+332 QGF
-341 MDFGLMPYYTA
+341 AFADFGISNYVSAM
-352 TGDTVAYGDVV
+352 DTVTFGDVV
-363 TRKWLDND
+363 SRKWLDND
-371 FYGATSSWTYENGG
+371 FYGATSSWTYENGD

-418 EYYTGDAVKDDANIY
+418 DYYTGDAIKDDANIY
-433 AKYAVTSNNLLV
+433 AKYALTSNNLLV

-484 NLGGNQVFG
+484 NLGGNQILG

-505 TDLQYAA
+505 TDLQYAD
-512 DANALQAERMLDIEF
+512 DANSLQAERMLDMEF
-527 NFRNSGEEWAFD
+527 NFRNSGEKWAFD

-564 RENVGQSFRQGI
+564 RENVGQSLRQGV

-581 YELTSALSATANV
+581 YELTTALSATANV

-607 PTSSF
+607 PLSSF
-612 VDNTTIAFSPGAVA
+612 VDNTSIAFSPGSVA
-626 SARLTYAKKGFEA
+626 SARLTYTKKGFEA

-652 NEGLEAHSLPAYH
+652 NEGLDAHSLPAYH

-676 CSDMQRLVGFVEF
+676 CSDMQRLIGFVEF

-702 MYRDELDNYIAY
+702 MWGDFAY
-714 YYAQATFNIMTGL
+714 YYAQATFNVMTGL

>member
-1 MKKFMCT
+1 MNKFMCT
-8 AAAVAFSLYAT
+8 AAAAAFSLFAT

-28 IDILLLPNVELNA
+28 IDILLLPNVELNE
-41 VNVLGTWAEKNDPI
+41 VNVLGTWAQKDDPI
-55 AQINLTQK
+55 AQINLTEK
-63 DIEALNTGRDLP
+63 DVEALNTGRDLP

-121 ESHGVVWVNTPDLMS
+121 ESHGVFWVNTPDLMS

-177 GAGSYGTQRATLE
+177 GAGSYGTQRATME
-190 ANTGKSAS
+190 ASTGKTAS

-218 SSDLQSYYVSAGFAG
+218 SSDLQSYSVSAGFAG

-261 YGGAWDAAP
+261 YGPDAYP
-270 RTNAAGAIYD
+270 QFNAAGVLYD
-280 DMWNVVG
+280 DTWSVIG

-332 QGSVLGLSF
+332 QGF
-341 MDFGLMPYYTA
+341 AFADFGIGNYVSAM
-352 TGDTVAYGDVV
+352 DTVAFGDVV

-371 FYGATSSWTYENGG
+371 FYGATSSWTYENSG

-418 EYYTGDAVKDDANIY
+418 DYYTGDAVKDDANIY
-433 AKYAVTSNNLLV
+433 AKYALTSNNLLV

-468 FDRTFNFF
+468 FERTFNFF

-493 AYAGVGHREPNR
+493 AYAGIGHREPNR
-505 TDLQYAA
+505 TDLQYAD
-512 DANALQAERMLDIEF
+512 DANALQAERMLDMEF
-527 NFRNSGEEWAFD
+527 NFRNSGEKWAFD

-564 RENVGQSFRQGI
+564 RENVGQSFRQGV

-607 PTSSF
+607 PLSSF
-612 VDNTTIAFSPGAVA
+612 VDNTPIAFSPSAVA

-676 CSDMQRLVGFVEF
+676 CSDVQRLIGFVEF

-702 MYRDELDNYIAY
+702 MWGDFAY

>member
-1 MKKFMCT
+1 MKHVMST
-8 AAAVAFSLYAT
+8 AVAVALSLYAT

-28 IDILLLPNVELNA
+28 IDILLLPNVELNE
-41 VNVLGTWAEKNDPI
+41 VNVLGTWAQKEDPI
-55 AQINLTQK
+55 AQINLTEK

-121 ESHGVVWVNTPDLMS
+121 ESHGVFWVNTPDLMS

-177 GAGSYGTQRATLE
+177 GAGSYGTQRATME
-190 ANTGKSAS
+190 ASTGKTAS
-198 GFWMNTRISSI
+198 GFWINTRISSI

-256 DSTTM
+256 DTTTM
-261 YGGAWDAAP
+261 YGPDAYP
-270 RTNAAGAIYD
+270 QFNAAGALYD
-280 DMWNVVG
+280 DTWSVIG

-332 QGSVLGLSF
+332 QGF
-341 MDFGLMPYYTA
+341 AFADFGIGNYVSAM
-352 TGDTVAYGDVV
+352 DTVAFGDVV

-445 YADAQYRYVNHS
+445 YADAQYRYVNHN

-493 AYAGVGHREPNR
+493 AYAGIGHREPNR
-505 TDLQYAA
+505 TDLQYAD
-512 DANALQAERMLDIEF
+512 DANALQAERMLDMEF
-527 NFRNSGEEWAFD
+527 NFRNSGEKWAFD

-548 NQLVLTGAIDA
+548 NQLVPTGAIDA

-564 RENVGQSFRQGI
+564 RENVGQSFRQGV

-581 YELTSALSATANV
+581 YELTSALSATANM

-612 VDNTTIAFSPGAVA
+612 VDNTPIAFSPGAVA

-646 GKQYMS
+646 GKQYLS

-676 CSDMQRLVGFVEF
+676 CSDVQRLIGFVEF

-702 MYRDELDNYIAY
+702 MWGDFAY
-714 YYAQATFNIMTGL
+714 YYAQATFNLMTGL
-727 TFEF
+727 TLEF

>member
-1 MKKFMCT
+1 MNKFMCT
-8 AAAVAFSLYAT
+8 AAAVAFSLFAT
-19 AQEKADSAK
+19 AQEKADSVE
-28 IDILLLPNVELNA
+28 IDILLLPNVELNE
-41 VNVLGTWAEKNDPI
+41 VNVLGTWAQKDDPI
-55 AQINLTQK
+55 AQINLTEK
-63 DIEALNTGRDLP
+63 DVEALNTGRDLP

-83 VVSFSDAGNGVGYT
+83 VVSFSDAGNGIGYT

-121 ESHGVVWVNTPDLMS
+121 ESHGVFWVNTPDLMS

-190 ANTGKSAS
+190 ASTGKTAS

-233 GGHYVEAVRF
+233 GGHYVEAVHF

-256 DSTTM
+256 DSISM
-261 YGGAWDAAP
+261 YGPDAFP
-270 RTNAAGAIYD
+270 QFNAAGALYD
-280 DMWNVVG
+280 DTWSVIG

-293 DNYGQEHTQLHYRY
+293 DNYSQEHTQLHYRY

-332 QGSVLGLSF
+332 QAF
-341 MDFGLMPYYTA
+341 AFADFGIANYVSAM
-352 TGDTVAYGDVV
+352 DTVVFGDVV
-363 TRKWLDND
+363 SRKWLDND
-371 FYGATSSWTYENGG
+371 FYGATYSWTYENSG

-418 EYYTGDAVKDDANIY
+418 DYYMGDAIKDDANIY

-457 STGGSATGPAN
+457 STGGSATGPAI

-476 NPKVGMTY
+476 NPKVGLTY
-484 NLGGNQVFG
+484 NHSGNQIFG

-512 DANALQAERMLDIEF
+512 DVNGLQAERMVDMEF
-527 NFRNSGEEWAFD
+527 NFRNSGEKWAFD
-539 VNAYRQQYQ
+539 VHAYRQQYQ

-564 RENVGQSFRQGI
+564 RENVGQSFRQGL

-607 PTSSF
+607 PASSF
-612 VDNTTIAFSPGAVA
+612 VGNTPIAFSPGIVA

-639 TLWNQYV
+639 TIWNQYV
-646 GKQYMS
+646 GKQYLS

-676 CSDMQRLVGFVEF
+676 CSDMQRLIGFVEF

-702 MYRDELDNYIAY
+702 MWGDIPY

>member
-1 MKKFMCT
+1 MFT
-8 AAAVAFSLYAT
+8 AASVALSLLAT
-19 AQEKADSAK
+19 AQEKADSVKA
-28 IDILLLPNVELNA
+28 DILLLPKVELNE
-41 VNVLGTWAEKNDPI
+41 VNVLGNWAQKDDPI
-55 AQINLTQK
+55 AQINLTEK
-63 DIEALNTGRDLP
+63 DVKALNTGRDLP

-121 ESHGVVWVNTPDLMS
+121 ESHGVFWVNTPDLMS

-177 GAGSYGTQRATLE
+177 GAGSYGTQRATME
-190 ANTGKSAS
+190 ASTGVSAS

-209 TSDGYVERA
+209 TSNGYVERA

-233 GGHYVEAVRF
+233 GGHYMEAIRF

-249 YQAWYGV
+249 YQAWYGI

-261 YGGAWDAAP
+261 FGPDAFP
-270 RTNAAGAIYD
+270 QFNAAGALYD
-280 DMWNVVG
+280 DTWSVIG

-312 GTFAAALHH
+312 GTFAAAFHH
-321 TAGAGYYEEYN
+321 TAGAGYYEEY
-332 QGSVLGLSF
+332 QQLALSYPALF
-341 MDFGLMPYYTA
+341 FNDFGLMPYYSSN
-352 TGDTVAYGDVV
+352 GDTISQGDVV

-371 FYGATSSWTYENGG
+371 FYGATSSWTYQNGD

-398 GAHFGRVIWANN
+398 GAHFGEVIWANN
-410 PNVSTLDG
+410 PNISGTDSS
-418 EYYTGDAVKDDANIY
+418 YYNGDAEKVDANLY
-433 AKYAVTSNNLLV
+433 GKYALTRNKLLF
-445 YADAQYRYVNHS
+445 YADAQYRFVNHS

-476 NPKVGMTY
+476 NPKVGLTY
-484 NLGGNQVFG
+484 ILGGNQIFG

-505 TDLQYAA
+505 TDLQYAD
-512 DANALQAERMLDIEF
+512 DANALQAERMLDMEF
-527 NFRNSGEEWAFD
+527 NYRNSGEKWAFV

-564 RENVGQSFRQGI
+564 RENVGQSFRQGL
-576 EFTGA
+576 EFAGV
-581 YELTSALSATANV
+581 YELSSVLSATANV
-594 ALSQNENVNWVSD
+594 ALSQNENVNWISD
-607 PTSSF
+607 PISSF
-612 VDNTTIAFSPGAVA
+612 IDNTPIAFSPGAVA
-626 SARLTYAKKGFEA
+626 SVRLTYAKKGFEV

-665 IINARTSYTWN
+665 IINARTSYSWS
-676 CSDMQRLVGFVEF
+676 CDDRQKVMGFVEF

-702 MYRDELDNYIAY
+702 MWGDFAY

>member
-1 MKKFMCT
+1 MFT
-8 AAAVAFSLYAT
+8 AVSLALSLLAT
-19 AQEKADSAK
+19 AQEKTDSVKA
-28 IDILLLPNVELNA
+28 DILLLPNVELNE
-41 VNVLGTWAEKNDPI
+41 VNVLGTWAQKEDPI
-55 AQINLTQK
+55 AQINLTEK
-63 DIEALNTGRDLP
+63 DVEALNTGRDLP

-121 ESHGVVWVNTPDLMS
+121 ESHGVFWVNTPDLMS

-177 GAGSYGTQRATLE
+177 GAGSFGTQRATME
-190 ANTGKSAS
+190 ASTGNTAS

-233 GGHYVEAVRF
+233 GDHYVEAIRF

-249 YQAWYGV
+249 YQAWYGI

-261 YGGAWDAAP
+261 YGPNAYP
-270 RTNAAGAIYD
+270 QFNAAGAIYD
-280 DMWNVVG
+280 DSWNVIG

-312 GTFAAALHH
+312 GTFAAAFHH
-321 TAGAGYYEEYN
+321 TAGAGYYEEFN
-332 QGSVLGLSF
+332 QGLVLGSNF
-341 MDFGLMPYYTA
+341 TDFGIMPYYSSN
-352 TGDTVAYGDVV
+352 GDTISQGDVV

-371 FYGATSSWTYENGG
+371 FYGATSSWTYSTGNH
-385 QRVQLGGGVHRYE
+385 RIQLGGGLHRYD
-398 GAHFGRVIWANN
+398 GAHFGEVIWANN
-410 PNVSTLDG
+410 PNISGTDSS
-418 EYYTGDAVKDDANIY
+418 YYNGDAEKVDANLY
-433 AKYAVTSNNLLV
+433 GKYALTRNRLLF
-445 YADAQYRYVNHS
+445 YADAQYRFVSHYS
-457 STGGSATGPAN
+457 EGISATGPGV
-468 FDRTFNFF
+468 FDRTFLFF
-476 NPKVGMTY
+476 NPKMGLTY
-484 NLGGNQVFG
+484 ALEGNQTFG

-505 TDLQYAA
+505 TDLQYAT
-512 DANALQAERMLDIEF
+512 DANELQPERMLDLEL
-527 NFRNSGEEWAFD
+527 NYRNSAEKWAFD

-548 NQLVLTGAIDA
+548 NQLVLTGEIDN
-559 QGYPI
+559 QGYAI
-564 RENVGQSFRQGI
+564 RENVGQSFRQGL

-581 YELTSALSATANV
+581 YQLTSVLSATANV

-607 PTSSF
+607 PSSSI
-612 VDNTTIAFSPGAVA
+612 VDNTPIAFSPGAVA
-626 SARLTYAKKGFEA
+626 SSRLTYAKEGFEA

-652 NEGLEAHSLPAYH
+652 NEGLEAHRLPAYH
-665 IINARTSYTWN
+665 IFNARTSYTWN
-676 CSDMQRLVGFVEF
+676 CSDMQRLIGFVEF

-702 MYRDELDNYIAY
+702 MWGDFAY

>member
-1 MKKFMCT
+1 
-8 AAAVAFSLYAT
+8 
-19 AQEKADSAK
+19 
-28 IDILLLPNVELNA
+28 
-41 VNVLGTWAEKNDPI
+41 
-55 AQINLTQK
+55 
-63 DIEALNTGRDLP
+63 
-75 YVLQDVAG
+75 
-83 VVSFSDAGNGVGYT
+83 
-97 NMRVRGSDITRI
+97 
-109 NVTVNGIPMNDA
+109 
-121 ESHGVVWVNTPDLMS
+121 
-136 STNAIQLQ
+136 
-144 KGVGTSTNGSGAF
+144 
-157 GASLGLST
+157 
-165 LGAGEKGGRITL
+165 
-177 GAGSYGTQRATLE
+177 
-190 ANTGKSAS
+190 
-198 GFWMNTRISSI
+198 
-209 TSDGYVERA
+209 
-218 SSDLQSYYVSAGFAG
+218 
-233 GGHYVEAVRF
+233 
-243 GGGERT
+243 
-249 YQAWYGV
+249 
-256 DSTTM
+256 
-261 YGGAWDAAP
+261 
-270 RTNAAGAIYD
+270 
-280 DMWNVVG
+280 
-287 TYDDQV
+287 
-293 DNYGQEHTQLHYRY
+293 
-307 SNLFG
+307 
-312 GTFAAALHH
+312 
-321 TAGAGYYEEYN
+321 
-332 QGSVLGLSF
+332 
-341 MDFGLMPYYTA
+341 
-352 TGDTVAYGDVV
+352 DVV

-418 EYYTGDAVKDDANIY
+418 EYYTGDAVKDEANIY
-433 AKYAVTSNNLLV
+433 AKYAVTTGNLLV

-512 DANALQAERMLDIEF
+512 DANALQAERMLDMEF
-527 NFRNSGEEWAFD
+527 NFRNSGEKWAFD

-548 NQLVLTGAIDA
+548 NQLVPTGAIDA
-559 QGYPI
+559 QANPI
-564 RENVGQSFRQGI
+564 RENVGQSFRQGV

-702 MYRDELDNYIAY
+702 MWGDFAY

>member
-1 MKKFMCT
+1 MKKMMLS
-8 AAAVAFSLYAT
+8 AVGLALSLFAT
-19 AQEKADSAK
+19 AQEKTDSVK
-28 IDILLLPNVELNA
+28 VDIRPLPKVELNE
-41 VNVLGTWAEKNDPI
+41 VNVLGTWAQKEDPI
-55 AQINLTQK
+55 AQINLTKK
-63 DIEALNTGRDLP
+63 DVEALNTGRDLP
-75 YVLQDVAG
+75 YVLQDVTG
-83 VVSFSDAGNGVGYT
+83 VVSFSEAGNGVGYT

-121 ESHGVVWVNTPDLMS
+121 ESHGVFWVNTPDLMS

-177 GAGSYGTQRATLE
+177 GAGSFGTQRATIE
-190 ANTGKSAS
+190 ASTGKTKS

-233 GGHYVEAVRF
+233 GGHYFEAIRF

-261 YGGAWDAAP
+261 YGQNAYP
-270 RTNAAGAIYD
+270 QFNAAGALYD
-280 DMWNVVG
+280 DNWNVIG
-287 TYDDQV
+287 TYNDQV

-312 GTFAAALHH
+312 GIFAGALHH

-332 QGSVLGLSF
+332 QGF
-341 MDFGLMPYYTA
+341 AFADFGIANYISAM
-352 TGDTVAYGDVV
+352 DTLAFGDVV
-363 TRKWLDND
+363 TRKWLDNS
-371 FYGATSSWTYENGG
+371 FYGATSSWTYEKGG
-385 QRVQLGGGVHRYE
+385 QRMQLGGGIHRYD
-398 GAHFGRVIWANN
+398 GAHFGKVIWSNN

-418 EYYTGDAVKDDANIY
+418 DYYTGDAIKDDANFY
-433 AKYAVTSNNLLV
+433 AKYTLTNNNFLV
-445 YADAQYRYVNHS
+445 YADAQYRFVNHS

-476 NPKVGMTY
+476 NPKVGLTY
-484 NLGGNQVFG
+484 NLGGNQIFG

-505 TDLQYAA
+505 TDLQYAD
-512 DANALQAERMLDIEF
+512 DANALQAESMLDIEF
-527 NFRNSGEEWAFD
+527 NFRNSGEKWAFD
-539 VNAYRQQYQ
+539 LNGYRQQYQ
-548 NQLVLTGAIDA
+548 NQLVPTGALDA

-564 RENVGQSFRQGI
+564 RENIGRSFRQGL

-581 YELTSALSATANV
+581 YELTSVLSARANL

-612 VDNTTIAFSPGAVA
+612 VDNTSIAFSPSAVA

-665 IINARTSYTWN
+665 IINARTSFTWYGKHPK
-676 CSDMQRLVGFVEF
+676 VTGFVEF

-696 YAANGY
+696 YAANGAIWDDIPY
-702 MYRDELDNYIAY
+702 WF
-714 YYAQATFNIMTGL
+714 AQATFNIMTGL

>member
-1 MKKFMCT
+1 MST
-8 AAAVAFSLYAT
+8 AVAVALSLYAT

-28 IDILLLPNVELNA
+28 IDILLLPNVELNE
-41 VNVLGTWAEKNDPI
+41 VNVLGTWAQKEDHI
-55 AQINLTQK
+55 AQINLTEK

-121 ESHGVVWVNTPDLMS
+121 ESHGVFWVNTPDLMS

-177 GAGSYGTQRATLE
+177 GAGSYGTQRATME
-190 ANTGKSAS
+190 ASTGKTAS

-256 DSTTM
+256 DTTTM
-261 YGGAWDAAP
+261 YGPDAYP
-270 RTNAAGAIYD
+270 QFNAAGALYD
-280 DMWNVVG
+280 DTWSVIG

-332 QGSVLGLSF
+332 QGF
-341 MDFGLMPYYTA
+341 AFADFGIGNYVSAM
-352 TGDTVAYGDVV
+352 DTVAFGDVV

-418 EYYTGDAVKDDANIY
+418 DYYTGDAVKDDANIY

-445 YADAQYRYVNHS
+445 YADAQYRYVNHN

-476 NPKVGMTY
+476 NQKVGMTY

-493 AYAGVGHREPNR
+493 AYAGIGHREPNR
-505 TDLQYAA
+505 TDLQYAD
-512 DANALQAERMLDIEF
+512 DANALQAERMLDMEF
-527 NFRNSGEEWAFD
+527 NFRNSGEKWAFD

-564 RENVGQSFRQGI
+564 RENVGQSFRQGL

-607 PTSSF
+607 PLSSF
-612 VDNTTIAFSPGAVA
+612 VDNTPIAFSPGAVA

-652 NEGLEAHSLPAYH
+652 NEGLDAHILPAYH
-665 IINARTSYTWN
+665 IINARTSYTLN
-676 CSDMQRLVGFVEF
+676 CSDMQRLIGFVEF

-702 MYRDELDNYIAY
+702 MWGDFAY
-714 YYAQATFNIMTGL
+714 YYAQATFNVMTGL

>member
-1 MKKFMCT
+1 MKHVMST
-8 AAAVAFSLYAT
+8 AVAVALSLYAT
-19 AQEKADSAK
+19 AQEQADSAK
-28 IDILLLPNVELNA
+28 IDILLLPNVELNE
-41 VNVLGTWAEKNDPI
+41 VNVLGTWAQKDDPI
-55 AQINLTQK
+55 AQINLTEK
-63 DIEALNTGRDLP
+63 AIEALNTGRDLP

-121 ESHGVVWVNTPDLMS
+121 ESHGVFWVNTPDLMS

-177 GAGSYGTQRATLE
+177 GAGSYGTQRATME
-190 ANTGKSAS
+190 AGTGKSAS

-261 YGGAWDAAP
+261 YGPDAYP
-270 RTNAAGAIYD
+270 QFNAAGALYD
-280 DMWNVVG
+280 DAWSVIG

-332 QGSVLGLSF
+332 QGF
-341 MDFGLMPYYTA
+341 AFADFGISNYVSAM
-352 TGDTVAYGDVV
+352 DTVTFGDVV
-363 TRKWLDND
+363 SRKWLDND
-371 FYGATSSWTYENGG
+371 FYGATSSWTYENGD
-385 QRVQLGGGVHRYE
+385 QRVQLGGGAHRYE

-418 EYYTGDAVKDDANIY
+418 DYYTGDAIKDDANIY
-433 AKYAVTSNNLLV
+433 AKYALTSNNLLV

-484 NLGGNQVFG
+484 NLGGNQILG

-505 TDLQYAA
+505 TDLQYAD
-512 DANALQAERMLDIEF
+512 DANSLQAERMLDMEF
-527 NFRNSGEEWAFD
+527 NFRNSGEKWAFD

-564 RENVGQSFRQGI
+564 RENVGQSFRQGV

-581 YELTSALSATANV
+581 YELTTALSATANV

-612 VDNTTIAFSPGAVA
+612 LDNTPIAFSPGAVA

-652 NEGLEAHSLPAYH
+652 NEGLDAHSLPAYH

-676 CSDMQRLVGFVEF
+676 CSDMQRLIGFVEF

-702 MYRDELDNYIAY
+702 MWGDFAY
-714 YYAQATFNIMTGL
+714 YYAQATFNVMTGL
-727 TFEF
+727 TFDF

>member
-1 MKKFMCT
+1 MKHVMST
-8 AAAVAFSLYAT
+8 AVAVALSLYAT
-19 AQEKADSAK
+19 AQEQADSAK
-28 IDILLLPNVELNA
+28 IDILLLPNVELNE
-41 VNVLGTWAEKNDPI
+41 VNVLGTWAQKDDPI
-55 AQINLTQK
+55 AQINLTEK
-63 DIEALNTGRDLP
+63 AIEALNTGRDLP

-121 ESHGVVWVNTPDLMS
+121 ESHGVFWVNTPDLMS

-177 GAGSYGTQRATLE
+177 GAGSYGTQRATME
-190 ANTGKSAS
+190 AGTGKSAS

-261 YGGAWDAAP
+261 YGPDAYP
-270 RTNAAGAIYD
+270 QFNAAGALYD
-280 DMWNVVG
+280 DAWSVIG

-332 QGSVLGLSF
+332 QGF
-341 MDFGLMPYYTA
+341 AFADFGISNYVSGLKIVTF
-352 TGDTVAYGDVV
+352 GDVV
-363 TRKWLDND
+363 SRKWLDND
-371 FYGATSSWTYENGG
+371 FYGATSSWTYENGD

-418 EYYTGDAVKDDANIY
+418 DYYTGDAIKDDANIY
-433 AKYAVTSNNLLV
+433 AKYALTSNNLLV

-484 NLGGNQVFG
+484 NLGGNQILG

-505 TDLQYAA
+505 TDLQYAD
-512 DANALQAERMLDIEF
+512 DANSLQAERMLDMEF
-527 NFRNSGEEWAFD
+527 NFRNSGEKWAFD

-564 RENVGQSFRQGI
+564 RENVGQSFRQGV

-612 VDNTTIAFSPGAVA
+612 LDNTPIAFSPGAVA

-652 NEGLEAHSLPAYH
+652 NEGLDAHSLPAYH

-676 CSDMQRLVGFVEF
+676 CSDMQRLIGFVEF

-702 MYRDELDNYIAY
+702 MWGDFAY
-714 YYAQATFNIMTGL
+714 YYAQATFNVMTGL
-727 TFEF
+727 TFDF

>member
-1 MKKFMCT
+1 MKHVMST
-8 AAAVAFSLYAT
+8 AVAVALSLYAT

-28 IDILLLPNVELNA
+28 IDILLLPNVELNE
-41 VNVLGTWAEKNDPI
+41 VNVLGTWAQKEDPI
-55 AQINLTQK
+55 AQINLTEK

-121 ESHGVVWVNTPDLMS
+121 ESHGVFWVNTPDLMS

-177 GAGSYGTQRATLE
+177 GAGSYGTQRATME
-190 ANTGKSAS
+190 ASTGKTAS

-256 DSTTM
+256 DTTTM
-261 YGGAWDAAP
+261 YGPDAYP
-270 RTNAAGAIYD
+270 QFNAAGALYD
-280 DMWNVVG
+280 DTWSVIG

-332 QGSVLGLSF
+332 QGF
-341 MDFGLMPYYTA
+341 AFADFGIGNYVSAM
-352 TGDTVAYGDVV
+352 DTVAFGDVV

-410 PNVSTLDG
+410 PNVSTHDG
-418 EYYTGDAVKDDANIY
+418 DYYTGDAVKDDANIY

-468 FDRTFNFF
+468 FNRTFNFF

-607 PTSSF
+607 PLSSF
-612 VDNTTIAFSPGAVA
+612 VDNTPIAFSPGAVA

-646 GKQYMS
+646 GKQYLS

-676 CSDMQRLVGFVEF
+676 CSDVQQLIGFVEF

-702 MYRDELDNYIAY
+702 MWGDFAY
-714 YYAQATFNIMTGL
+714 YYAQATFNLMTGL

>member
-1 MKKFMCT
+1 MKHVMST
-8 AAAVAFSLYAT
+8 AVAVALSLYAT
-19 AQEKADSAK
+19 AQEQADSAK
-28 IDILLLPNVELNA
+28 VNNLSLPNAELLLLPNVELNE
-41 VNVLGTWAEKNDPI
+41 VNVLGTWAQKNDPI

-75 YVLQDVAG
+75 YVLQDIAG

-121 ESHGVVWVNTPDLMS
+121 ESHGVFWVNTPDLMS

-177 GAGSYGTQRATLE
+177 GAGSYGTQRATME
-190 ANTGKSAS
+190 ASTGKSAS

-261 YGGAWDAAP
+261 YGPDAYP
-270 RTNAAGAIYD
+270 QFNAAGALYD
-280 DMWNVVG
+280 DAWSVIG

-332 QGSVLGLSF
+332 QGF
-341 MDFGLMPYYTA
+341 AFADFGISNYVSAM
-352 TGDTVAYGDVV
+352 DTVTFGDVV
-363 TRKWLDND
+363 SRKWLDND
-371 FYGATSSWTYENGG
+371 FYGATSSWTYENGD

-410 PNVSTLDG
+410 PNVSTIDG
-418 EYYTGDAVKDDANIY
+418 DYYTGDAIKDDANIY
-433 AKYAVTSNNLLV
+433 AKYALTSNNLLV

-484 NLGGNQVFG
+484 NLGGNQILG

-505 TDLQYAA
+505 TDLQYAD
-512 DANALQAERMLDIEF
+512 DANSLQAERMLDMEF
-527 NFRNSGEEWAFD
+527 NFRNSGEKWAFD

-564 RENVGQSFRQGI
+564 RENVGQSFRQGV

-581 YELTSALSATANV
+581 YELTTALSATANV

-612 VDNTTIAFSPGAVA
+612 LDNTPIAFSPGAVA

-652 NEGLEAHSLPAYH
+652 NEGLDAHSLPAYH

-676 CSDMQRLVGFVEF
+676 CSDMQRLIGFVEF

-702 MYRDELDNYIAY
+702 MWGDFAY
-714 YYAQATFNIMTGL
+714 YYAQATFNVMTGL
-727 TFEF
+727 TFDF

>member
-1 MKKFMCT
+1 MNKFMCT
-8 AAAVAFSLYAT
+8 AAAVAFSLFTT
-19 AQEKADSAK
+19 AQEKADSATK
-28 IDILLLPNVELNA
+28 DILLLPNVELNE
-41 VNVLGTWAEKNDPI
+41 VNVLGTWAQKDDPI
-55 AQINLTQK
+55 AQINLTEK

-83 VVSFSDAGNGVGYT
+83 VVSFSDAGNGIGYT

-121 ESHGVVWVNTPDLMS
+121 ESHGVFWVNTPDLMS
-136 STNAIQLQ
+136 SAKAIQLQ

-190 ANTGKSAS
+190 ASTGKTES

-233 GGHYVEAVRF
+233 SGHYFEAVHF

-261 YGGAWDAAP
+261 YGPDAFP
-270 RTNAAGAIYD
+270 QFNAAGALYD
-280 DMWNVVG
+280 DTWSVIG

-293 DNYGQEHTQLHYRY
+293 DNYGQEHTQLHYHY
-307 SNLFG
+307 SKLFG

-332 QGSVLGLSF
+332 QGFAFS
-341 MDFGLMPYYTA
+341 DFGIANYVSTM
-352 TGDTVAYGDVV
+352 DTMAFGDVV
-363 TRKWLDND
+363 SRKWLDND

-418 EYYTGDAVKDDANIY
+418 DYYTGDAVKDDANIY
-433 AKYAVTSNNLLV
+433 LKYALTSNKLLV

-476 NPKVGMTY
+476 NPKVGLTY
-484 NLGGNQVFG
+484 NLGRNQIFG

-512 DANALQAERMLDIEF
+512 AANALQAERMLDMEF
-527 NFRNSGEEWAFD
+527 NFRNSGEKWAFD

-564 RENVGQSFRQGI
+564 RENVGQSFRQGV
-576 EFTGA
+576 EFTA
-581 YELTSALSATANV
+581 SYELTSALSATANV

-607 PTSSF
+607 PASSS
-612 VDNTTIAFSPGAVA
+612 VGNTPIAFSPSAAA
-626 SARLTYAKKGFEA
+626 SARLIYAKKGFEV

-646 GKQYMS
+646 GKQYLS

-676 CSDMQRLVGFVEF
+676 CSDMQRLIGFVEF

-702 MYRDELDNYIAY
+702 MWGDIPY

>member
-1 MKKFMCT
+1 MKHVMST
-8 AAAVAFSLYAT
+8 AVAVALSLYAT

-28 IDILLLPNVELNA
+28 IDILLLPNVELNE
-41 VNVLGTWAEKNDPI
+41 VNVLGTWAQKEDPI
-55 AQINLTQK
+55 AQINLTEK

-121 ESHGVVWVNTPDLMS
+121 ESHGVFWVNTPDLMS

-177 GAGSYGTQRATLE
+177 GAGSYGTQRATME
-190 ANTGKSAS
+190 AGTGKSAS

-261 YGGAWDAAP
+261 YGPDAYP
-270 RTNAAGAIYD
+270 QFNAAGALYD
-280 DMWNVVG
+280 DAWSVIG

-332 QGSVLGLSF
+332 QGF
-341 MDFGLMPYYTA
+341 AFADFGISNYVSAM
-352 TGDTVAYGDVV
+352 DTVTFGDVV
-363 TRKWLDND
+363 SRKWLDND
-371 FYGATSSWTYENGG
+371 FYGATSSWTYENGD

-418 EYYTGDAVKDDANIY
+418 DYYTGDAIKDDANIY
-433 AKYAVTSNNLLV
+433 AKYALTSNNLLV

-484 NLGGNQVFG
+484 NLGGNQILG

-505 TDLQYAA
+505 TDLQYAD
-512 DANALQAERMLDIEF
+512 DANSLQAERMLDMEF
-527 NFRNSGEEWAFD
+527 NFRNSGEKWAFD

-564 RENVGQSFRQGI
+564 RENVGQSLRQGV

-581 YELTSALSATANV
+581 YELTTALSATANV

-607 PTSSF
+607 PLSSF
-612 VDNTTIAFSPGAVA
+612 VDNTSIAFSPGSLA
-626 SARLTYAKKGFEA
+626 SARLTYTKKGFEA

-652 NEGLEAHSLPAYH
+652 NEGLDAHSLPAYH

-676 CSDMQRLVGFVEF
+676 CSDMQRLIGFVEF

-702 MYRDELDNYIAY
+702 MWGDFAY
-714 YYAQATFNIMTGL
+714 YYAQATFNVMTGL

>member
-1 MKKFMCT
+1 MNKFMCT
-8 AAAVAFSLYAT
+8 AAAVAFSLFAT
-19 AQEKADSAK
+19 AQEKADSVE
-28 IDILLLPNVELNA
+28 IDILLLPNVELNE
-41 VNVLGTWAEKNDPI
+41 VNVLGTWAQKDDPI
-55 AQINLTQK
+55 AQINLTEK
-63 DIEALNTGRDLP
+63 DVEALNTGRDLP

-83 VVSFSDAGNGVGYT
+83 VVSFSDAGNGIGYT

-109 NVTVNGIPMNDA
+109 NVTVNGIPINDA
-121 ESHGVVWVNTPDLMS
+121 ESHGVFWVNTPDLMS

-190 ANTGKSAS
+190 ASTGKTAS

-233 GGHYVEAVRF
+233 GGHYVEAVHF

-256 DSTTM
+256 DSISM
-261 YGGAWDAAP
+261 YGPDAFP
-270 RTNAAGAIYD
+270 QFNAAGALYD
-280 DMWNVVG
+280 DTWSVIG

-293 DNYGQEHTQLHYRY
+293 DNYSQGHTQLHYRY

-332 QGSVLGLSF
+332 QAF
-341 MDFGLMPYYTA
+341 AFADFGIANYVSAM
-352 TGDTVAYGDVV
+352 DTVVFGDVV
-363 TRKWLDND
+363 SRKWLDND
-371 FYGATSSWTYENGG
+371 FYGATYSWTYENSG

-418 EYYTGDAVKDDANIY
+418 DYYMGDAIKDDANIY

-457 STGGSATGPAN
+457 STGGSATGPAI

-476 NPKVGMTY
+476 NPKVGLTY
-484 NLGGNQVFG
+484 NHSGNQIFG

-512 DANALQAERMLDIEF
+512 DVNGLQAERMVDMEF
-527 NFRNSGEEWAFD
+527 NFRNSGEKWAFD
-539 VNAYRQQYQ
+539 VHAYRQQYQ

-564 RENVGQSFRQGI
+564 RENVGQSFRQGL

-607 PTSSF
+607 PASSF
-612 VDNTTIAFSPGAVA
+612 VGNTPIAFSPGIVA
-626 SARLTYAKKGFEA
+626 SARSTYAKKGFEA
-639 TLWNQYV
+639 TIWNQYV
-646 GKQYMS
+646 GKQYLS

-676 CSDMQRLVGFVEF
+676 CSDMQRLIGFVEF

-702 MYRDELDNYIAY
+702 MWGDIPY

>member
-1 MKKFMCT
+1 MKHVMST
-8 AAAVAFSLYAT
+8 AVAVALSLYAT
-19 AQEKADSAK
+19 AQEQADSAK
-28 IDILLLPNVELNA
+28 IDILLLPNVELNE
-41 VNVLGTWAEKNDPI
+41 VNVLGTWAQKDDPI
-55 AQINLTQK
+55 AQINLTEK
-63 DIEALNTGRDLP
+63 AIEALNTGRDLP

-121 ESHGVVWVNTPDLMS
+121 ESHGVFWVNTPDLMS

-177 GAGSYGTQRATLE
+177 GAGSYGTQRATME
-190 ANTGKSAS
+190 AGTGKSAS

-261 YGGAWDAAP
+261 YGPDAYP
-270 RTNAAGAIYD
+270 QFNAAGALYD
-280 DMWNVVG
+280 DAWSVIG

-332 QGSVLGLSF
+332 QGF
-341 MDFGLMPYYTA
+341 AFADFGISNYVSAM
-352 TGDTVAYGDVV
+352 DTVTFGDVV
-363 TRKWLDND
+363 SRKWLDND
-371 FYGATSSWTYENGG
+371 FYGATSSWTYENGD

-418 EYYTGDAVKDDANIY
+418 DYYTGDAIKDDANIY
-433 AKYAVTSNNLLV
+433 AKYALTSNNLLV

-484 NLGGNQVFG
+484 NLGGNQILG

-505 TDLQYAA
+505 TDLQYAD
-512 DANALQAERMLDIEF
+512 DANSLQAERMLDMEF
-527 NFRNSGEEWAFD
+527 NFRNSGEKWAFD

-564 RENVGQSFRQGI
+564 RENVGQSLRQGV

-581 YELTSALSATANV
+581 YELTTALSATANV

-607 PTSSF
+607 PLSSF
-612 VDNTTIAFSPGAVA
+612 VDNTSIAFSPDAVA
-626 SARLTYAKKGFEA
+626 SARLTYTKKGFEA

-652 NEGLEAHSLPAYH
+652 NEGLDAHSLPAYH

-676 CSDMQRLVGFVEF
+676 CSDMQRLIGFVEF

-702 MYRDELDNYIAY
+702 MWGDFAY
-714 YYAQATFNIMTGL
+714 YYAQANFNVMTGL
-727 TFEF
+727 TFKF